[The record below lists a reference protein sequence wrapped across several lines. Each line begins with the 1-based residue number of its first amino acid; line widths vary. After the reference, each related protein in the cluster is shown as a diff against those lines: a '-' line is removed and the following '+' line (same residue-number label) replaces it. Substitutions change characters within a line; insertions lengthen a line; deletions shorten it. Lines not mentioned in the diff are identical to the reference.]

1 MYHSLEMICYNVW
14 LCYLKMF
21 FIQENESSLFI
32 VLDQIIGQNLYGT
45 LEALV
50 VKSFVEMSVTKVCI
64 GYQIWF

>member
-1 MYHSLEMICYNVW
+1 
-14 LCYLKMF
+14 MF

-64 GYQIWF
+64 GYQI